1 MPSIVVKIS
10 DLKKT
15 RLDDPMLSFLGGTKK
30 KEHLNLR
37 ALTFKT
43 FKSDVFVNLET
54 LQKWYFVTKIVR
66 TYCEKKCSS
75 DRDKLCRLRICKS
88 FLTCSWRF
96 LRSNKLEQLHMI
108 KIKKN
113 Y

>member
-54 LQKWYFVTKIVR
+54 LQKWYFVNKIVR

-75 DRDKLCRLRICKS
+75 DRDKLCRLRICKIFGITRTIYS
-88 FLTCSWRF
+88 NSE
-96 LRSNKLEQLHMI
+96 RSEHFW
-108 KIKKN
+108 
-113 Y
+113 